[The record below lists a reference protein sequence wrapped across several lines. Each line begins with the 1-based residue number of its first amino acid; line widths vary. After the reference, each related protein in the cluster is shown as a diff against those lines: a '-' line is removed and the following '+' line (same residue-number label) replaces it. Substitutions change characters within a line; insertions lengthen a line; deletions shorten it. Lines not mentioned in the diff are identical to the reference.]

1 MSVQSFF
8 PTPFL
13 STVCAGA
20 LIFISPVIAQESAA
34 TDIVNDNP
42 TEAEAQAA
50 MLQAQ
55 LEALQAQIDA
65 LKNKAAKQEKAI
77 AYKGAPEFSGDGW
90 KFKMRGRFMYD
101 GSIISNP
108 RDRIA
113 GKDFGF
119 NSRVRRVRLGAEGD
133 LGGGFG
139 FSAEADFANSAVGFG
154 DVVLKWKPKDS
165 SVELTIGNHE
175 TFNSLEQQT
184 SSRFISFNERAQ
196 IDEAFYSG
204 RRLGVSA
211 TYVVPDTFSLQVGA
225 FNDAIQ
231 SSLGNDDYLLGAR
244 AVYATKMGSTQLHFG
259 GTVQYRRFQSN
270 TQSNNYQARPMS
282 QGVGTRFVATS
293 GSTAFLNSAG
303 TAAASSTLIGSST
316 SGISTK
322 GDTSFGLEALAVNG
336 PFHAV
341 AQAQFLKSDAY
352 PLTAVFRGGDATSGA
367 RLADNPSFWGG
378 YAEIGYFLTGE
389 TRGYKG
395 FKWDRTK
402 VLNPVSKGGMG
413 AFQVIARYDRLDLTD
428 TVGSVI
434 VNGGVQTAYQAG
446 LQWLPIDYV
455 RFYLNYAR
463 VEVKGGPLAATVV
476 PVSTKAINERTY
488 GSDVIQTRVAFDF

>member
-1 MSVQSFF
+1 
-8 PTPFL
+8 
-13 STVCAGA
+13 
-20 LIFISPVIAQESAA
+20 
-34 TDIVNDNP
+34 
-42 TEAEAQAA
+42 
-50 MLQAQ
+50 
-55 LEALQAQIDA
+55 
-65 LKNKAAKQEKAI
+65 
-77 AYKGAPEFSGDGW
+77 
-90 KFKMRGRFMYD
+90 
-101 GSIISNP
+101 
-108 RDRIA
+108 
-113 GKDFGF
+113 
-119 NSRVRRVRLGAEGD
+119 
-133 LGGGFG
+133 
-139 FSAEADFANSAVGFG
+139 
-154 DVVLKWKPKDS
+154 
-165 SVELTIGNHE
+165 
-175 TFNSLEQQT
+175 
-184 SSRFISFNERAQ
+184 
-196 IDEAFYSG
+196 
-204 RRLGVSA
+204 
-211 TYVVPDTFSLQVGA
+211 
-225 FNDAIQ
+225 
-231 SSLGNDDYLLGAR
+231 
-244 AVYATKMGSTQLHFG
+244 
-259 GTVQYRRFQSN
+259 
-270 TQSNNYQARPMS
+270 MS

-293 GSTAFLNSAG
+293 GSTAFLNNTG

-352 PLTAVFRGGDATSGA
+352 PLTAVFTGGDATSGA
-367 RLADNPSFWGG
+367 RLAGNPSFWGG
-378 YAEIGYFLTGE
+378 YAEVGYFLTGE